1 MGIRG
6 DMTAVWDSHG
16 LIHLCAYCVPDP
28 VLGPELGMQRTRNS
42 YPGSSGDRTHVLV
55 VREESEENFE
65 ASAWAAAEIVTFLF
79 ETKERGH
86 WGLEDPPSWITALL
100 WRRGLHSSLKL

>member
-1 MGIRG
+1 MGF
-6 DMTAVWDSHG
+6 TWTHSSVC
-16 LIHLCAYCVPDP
+16 LLCARSCAR
-28 VLGPELGMQRTRNS
+28 MQRTRNS
-42 YPGSSGDRTHVLV
+42 YPGSSGDRTRVLV

-79 ETKERGH
+79 ETKEHGH

-100 WRRGLHSSLKL
+100 WRRDLHNSLKL